1 MESVQAYGR
10 ELRDRLWMWGHET
23 GVYDGPDGIFGIPVS
38 DPITMPDAIR
48 SMGIPNLCVIR
59 DGTPG
64 EDYVRAFAEVKRV
77 AWSLAMGTR
86 QSFSRLKDY
95 AFGLRE
101 ALPNLTGYYL
111 DDFFCF
117 QEKSDFDRDDE
128 NTPAP
133 AVLTVDE
140 LAALHAE
147 LQGGRRRLDLTL
159 VLYVHLLCPAIKRY
173 MEHTDIASLWI
184 WHGTDIAQI
193 DANYRKYRSLVPDKP
208 TMLGIYMWDFGNSRE
223 MPVEAMKRQLDYAHG
238 LYLSGEIEGLIF
250 HCTPLCNKGLPAV
263 DYARRW
269 IAEHAED
276 VRQRSES
283 QLFRT

>member
-1 MESVQAYGR
+1 MDAQRAYGS
-10 ELRDRLWMWGHET
+10 ELRDRLWMWGHESGT
-23 GVYDGPDGIFGIPVS
+23 YDGPGNPYNIPVS

-48 SMGIPNLCVIR
+48 DMGISNVCVIR

-64 EDYVRAFAEVKRV
+64 ADYVRTFAGVKRV
-77 AWSLAMGTR
+77 AWPLSMGTR
-86 QSFSRLKDY
+86 QSFRALKDY
-95 AFGLRE
+95 VFGLRE

-111 DDFFCF
+111 DDFFAF
-117 QEKSDFDRDDE
+117 HEKSNFDRYDE

-133 AVLTVDE
+133 AMLTVDE

-147 LQGGRRRLDLTL
+147 IKVGARRLELAI

-173 MEHTDIASLWI
+173 MAHTDTVSLWI
-184 WHGTDIAQI
+184 WHGSDIAQI
-193 DANYRKYRSLVPDKP
+193 DVHFRKYRHLVPDKP
-208 TMLGIYMWDFGNSRE
+208 TLLGIYLWDFGNSKE
-223 MPVEAMKRQLDYAHG
+223 MPVEAMKRQLDVAHG

-269 IAEHAED
+269 IAEHAGD
-276 VRQRSES
+276 VR
-283 QLFRT
+283 